1 MYKYTFY
8 NEADNEKF
16 KEACKKLL
24 HGMDN
29 LIANE
34 PIIDVDGTIIQ
45 KYTTSHVN
53 VNLRSVICTSILLGN
68 FNTSH
73 VNVNHFFDKTETVEK
88 IHFNTSH
95 VNVNRKPIEE
105 YFNIDLF
112 QYISC

>member
-45 KYTTSHVN
+45 KYTSPNGNIMVSN
-53 VNLRSVICTSILLGN
+53 DYEIDAVYIDSEVNLDDII
-68 FNTSH
+68 
-73 VNVNHFFDKTETVEK
+73 K
-88 IHFNTSH
+88 
-95 VNVNRKPIEE
+95 
-105 YFNIDLF
+105 
-112 QYISC
+112 

>member
-8 NEADNEKF
+8 EEADNEKF

-45 KYTTSHVN
+45 KYTSPNGNIMVSN
-53 VNLRSVICTSILLGN
+53 DYEIDAVYIDSEVNLDDII
-68 FNTSH
+68 
-73 VNVNHFFDKTETVEK
+73 K
-88 IHFNTSH
+88 
-95 VNVNRKPIEE
+95 
-105 YFNIDLF
+105 
-112 QYISC
+112 

>member
-8 NEADNEKF
+8 KEADKEKF

-45 KYTTSHVN
+45 KYTSPNGNIMVSN
-53 VNLRSVICTSILLGN
+53 DYEIDAVYIDSEVNLDDII
-68 FNTSH
+68 
-73 VNVNHFFDKTETVEK
+73 K
-88 IHFNTSH
+88 
-95 VNVNRKPIEE
+95 
-105 YFNIDLF
+105 
-112 QYISC
+112 

>member
-24 HGMDN
+24 HGMNN

-45 KYTTSHVN
+45 KYTSPNGNIMVSN
-53 VNLRSVICTSILLGN
+53 DYEIDAVYIDSEVNLDDII
-68 FNTSH
+68 
-73 VNVNHFFDKTETVEK
+73 K
-88 IHFNTSH
+88 
-95 VNVNRKPIEE
+95 
-105 YFNIDLF
+105 
-112 QYISC
+112 

>member
-8 NEADNEKF
+8 KEADNEKF

-45 KYTTSHVN
+45 KYTSPNSNIMVSN
-53 VNLRSVICTSILLGN
+53 DYEIDAVYIDSEVNLDDII
-68 FNTSH
+68 
-73 VNVNHFFDKTETVEK
+73 K
-88 IHFNTSH
+88 
-95 VNVNRKPIEE
+95 
-105 YFNIDLF
+105 
-112 QYISC
+112 

>member
-45 KYTTSHVN
+45 KYTSPNGNIMVSN
-53 VNLRSVICTSILLGN
+53 DYEIDAVYIDSEVNLDDII
-68 FNTSH
+68 
-73 VNVNHFFDKTETVEK
+73 KW
-88 IHFNTSH
+88 
-95 VNVNRKPIEE
+95 
-105 YFNIDLF
+105 
-112 QYISC
+112 

>member
-8 NEADNEKF
+8 NEADNEIF

-45 KYTTSHVN
+45 KYTSPNGNIMVSN
-53 VNLRSVICTSILLGN
+53 DYEIDAVYIDSEVNLDDII
-68 FNTSH
+68 
-73 VNVNHFFDKTETVEK
+73 K
-88 IHFNTSH
+88 
-95 VNVNRKPIEE
+95 
-105 YFNIDLF
+105 
-112 QYISC
+112 

>member
-24 HGMDN
+24 NVMDN

-45 KYTTSHVN
+45 KYTSPNGNIMVSN
-53 VNLRSVICTSILLGN
+53 DYEIDAVYIDSEVNLDDII
-68 FNTSH
+68 
-73 VNVNHFFDKTETVEK
+73 K
-88 IHFNTSH
+88 
-95 VNVNRKPIEE
+95 
-105 YFNIDLF
+105 
-112 QYISC
+112 